1 DGERAAEVHDLRRAE
16 RQSDST
22 DSEAG
27 RPGPRQDREG
37 GESDGRER
45 NQRNEATL
53 RVEKLLQDDGSSEPG
68 PQSERESE
76 ERVGGRA
83 HRPFVERAALID
95 QAHDLFS
102 RDEEPERDREHSPE
116 RAQQIRARRSP
127 ETL

>member
-1 DGERAAEVHDLRRAE
+1 QADPRPGQGREFGKPRERQGEAEGAREHVEESGKSRAHELFPLDGERAAEVHDLRRAE
-16 RQSDST
+16 RQGEAT

-76 ERVGGRA
+76 ERV
-83 HRPFVERAALID
+83 
-95 QAHDLFS
+95 
-102 RDEEPERDREHSPE
+102 
-116 RAQQIRARRSP
+116 
-127 ETL
+127 